1 MLTNRIKNRYQAS
14 LLHLLGSCI
23 VSGLV
28 VFLVFFFWYPG
39 LLASATGVTKVFL
52 IVVIVDICLGPLLT
66 LVVFDKKK
74 PELKTDLAIIFAI
87 QIAALVYG
95 IHTVGSVRPAF
106 LVFAVDRF
114 ETVHA
119 NEIEA
124 KALEVAQYKTF
135 QSLSYTGPRWVA
147 AKLPDDVDERN
158 DLLFTSSVGGT
169 DLAQT
174 PKYYQPYKNVEREII
189 EKSRPVDELFNKN
202 SDKVKIIAALKK
214 DYKQEIGQM
223 SYLPLACKK
232 RDLAVLLRSN
242 SSEILKIVD
251 LNPW

>member
-1 MLTNRIKNRYQAS
+1 MINKLPKNRYYAS
-14 LLHLLGSCI
+14 LYHLLGSCI
-23 VSGLV
+23 VSGIA

-66 LVVFDKKK
+66 LVVFNKSK

-95 IHTVGSVRPAF
+95 IHTVGAVRPTF
-106 LVFAVDRF
+106 IVFAVDRF

-119 NEIEA
+119 NEIESITLGQA
-124 KALEVAQYKTF
+124 KFKEF
-135 QSLSYTGPRWVA
+135 RSLSYTGPVWVA
-147 AKLPDDVDERN
+147 ATLPEDVEERN
-158 DLLFTSSVGGT
+158 DLLFASSVGGA
-169 DLAQT
+169 DLAQI
-174 PKYYQPYKNVEREII
+174 PKYYDLYSSAKSEIV
-189 EKSRPVDELFNKN
+189 EKSKPIEELFSKN
-202 SDKVKIIAALKK
+202 SDKTKIIAALKK
-214 DYKQEIGQM
+214 DYKQELGQM
-223 SYLPLACKK
+223 RYLPLACKK